1 MVVYKISVPNRVDF
15 LLALPVLLYRWV
27 RRGYTYRLVRLSQGL
42 YAKVDPE
49 DFYELIKYKWHAH
62 RSSRTYYANRVEI
75 TKKQRKCVSMHR
87 FVMSEALKGYGVEMQ
102 VDHING
108 DGLDNRKANLRLA
121 TAAQNSRNRR
131 QRRGKSSRYKG
142 VSFIR
147 PKGKFV
153 AEITCNGKRMSLGHF
168 ESEVEAAK
176 AYDEAA
182 KKHHGEFAC
191 LNFPDMT

>member
-1 MVVYKISVPNRVDF
+1 MVVYKIGVPDWVDF
-15 LLALPVLLYRWV
+15 LLALPVLLYRKL
-27 RRGYTYRLVRLSQGL
+27 RRGYTYRLIRLSQEL

-49 DFYELIKYKWHAH
+49 DFYKLIKYKWHA
-62 RSSRTYYANRVEI
+62 RQSSRTYYANRIEV
-75 TKKQRKCVSMHR
+75 TKKQRKGISMHR

-108 DGLDNRKANLRLA
+108 DGLDNRKVNLRLA

-131 QRRGKSSRYKG
+131 QCRGKSSKYKG
-142 VSFIR
+142 VSFIK
-147 PKGKFV
+147 PKGKYV

-168 ESEVEAAK
+168 KSEVKAAK

-182 KKHHGEFAC
+182 KKYHGEFAC
-191 LNFPDMT
+191 LNFPEMT

>member
-1 MVVYKISVPNRVDF
+1 MVVYKIGVPNWVDF
-15 LLALPVLLYRWV
+15 LLALPVLLYRRV
-27 RRGYTYRLVRLSQGL
+27 RRGYTYRLIRLSQGL

-49 DFYELIKYKWHAH
+49 DFYELIKYKWYACK
-62 RSSRTYYANRVEI
+62 SSRTYYASRIEI

-87 FVMSEALKGYGVEMQ
+87 FVMSEALKGYGIEMQ

-108 DGLDNRKANLRLA
+108 DGLDNRKVNLRLA

-131 QRRGKSSRYKG
+131 QCRGKSSRYKG

-153 AEITCNGKRMSLGHF
+153 AEITFNGKRMSLGHF
-168 ESEVEAAK
+168 ESEAEAAK

-182 KKHHGEFAC
+182 KKHHKEFAC
-191 LNFPDMT
+191 LNFPDIT

>member
-1 MVVYKISVPNRVDF
+1 MVVYKIGVPNWVDF
-15 LLALPVLLYRWV
+15 LLVIPVLLYRKL
-27 RRGYTYRLVRLSQGL
+27 RRGYTYRLIRLSQGL

-49 DFYELIKYKWHAH
+49 DFYELIKYKWCACK
-62 RSSRTYYANRVEI
+62 SSRTYYASRIEI

-87 FVMSEALKGYGVEMQ
+87 FVMSEALKGYGIEMQ
-102 VDHING
+102 IDHING

-131 QRRGKSSRYKG
+131 QRRGKSSKYKG
-142 VSFIR
+142 VSFIK

-176 AYDEAA
+176 AYDETA
-182 KKHHGEFAC
+182 KKYHKEFAC
-191 LNFPDMT
+191 LNFPGMT